1 MLVRVRA
8 CDGPRRGDSGG
19 RLGAWPRGEGARRVL
34 DRGGPD
40 NNIVYPSHYRA
51 QSGRAIRR
59 LSTRRTTQMA
69 QSQIAPSGL
78 SIVEEVTRSAAFFDL
93 DKTIIARSSSL
104 AFSRPFYTSG
114 LINRRTVLR
123 SGYAQFVYLAGG
135 ADHDQMERMRQY
147 LQSMV
152 TGWPVAQV
160 REVVAETLHEL
171 IDPIVYDEAV
181 TLIEEHREAGRD
193 IVIVS
198 SSGAEVVEPIG
209 QMLGADRVVATQMVI
224 EDGKYTGEIEYYAYG
239 PTKADAMRE
248 LAERHGYDLTASYAY
263 SDSQTDLP
271 MLEAVGHPTVV
282 NPDKE
287 LARVAAEREWPVL
300 RFNRPVAMR
309 RRLPSVPDLPHLSE
323 LDTRQRAFAGA
334 SIGMVLVAAALIVAV
349 AASRRR
355 RVALL

>member
-1 MLVRVRA
+1 MTQ
-8 CDGPRRGDSGG
+8 P
-19 RLGAWPRGEGARRVL
+19 
-34 DRGGPD
+34 
-40 NNIVYPSHYRA
+40 
-51 QSGRAIRR
+51 
-59 LSTRRTTQMA
+59 TRT
-69 QSQIAPSGL
+69 
-78 SIVEEVTRSAAFFDL
+78 AAFFDL

-104 AFSRPFYTSG
+104 AFSRPFYASG

-123 SGYAQFVYLAGG
+123 SAYAQFVYLVGG
-135 ADHDQMERMRQY
+135 ADHDQMERMREY

-181 TLIEEHREAGRD
+181 TLIEEHRDAGRD

-209 QMLGADRVVATQMVI
+209 QMLGADHIVATRMVI
-224 EDGKYTGEIEYYAYG
+224 DDGKYTGEISYYAYG
-239 PTKADAMRE
+239 PTKADAIRDM
-248 LAERHGYDLTASYAY
+248 AADHGYDLSESYAY

-271 MLEAVGHPTVV
+271 MLEAVGHPVAV

-287 LARVAAEREWPVL
+287 LAKIAREREWPVL

-309 RRLPSVPDLPHLSE
+309 RRLPSVPELPHLSD
-323 LDTRQRAFAGA
+323 LDTRQRVIAGT
-334 SIGMVLVAAALIVAV
+334 SVAV
-349 AASRRR
+349 IAAVGLLYLLGRRIRRR
-355 RVALL
+355 SPV

>member
-1 MLVRVRA
+1 MTH
-8 CDGPRRGDSGG
+8 SGC
-19 RLGAWPRGEGARRVL
+19 LFSEA
-34 DRGGPD
+34 
-40 NNIVYPSHYRA
+40 
-51 QSGRAIRR
+51 
-59 LSTRRTTQMA
+59 M
-69 QSQIAPSGL
+69 
-78 SIVEEVTRSAAFFDL
+78 TRSAAFFDL

-104 AFSRPFYTSG
+104 AFSRPFYASG

-152 TGWPVAQV
+152 AGWPVAQV

-181 TLIEEHREAGRD
+181 TLIEEHRAMGRE

-198 SSGAEVVEPIG
+198 SSGREVVEPIG
-209 QMLGADRVVATQMVI
+209 QMLGADHIVATQMVI
-224 EDGKYTGEIEYYAYG
+224 EDGKYTGEIDYYAYG
-239 PTKADAMRE
+239 PTKADAIRE
-248 LAERHGYDLTASYAY
+248 MAQAHGYDLDASYAY

-271 MLEAVGHPTVV
+271 MLEVVGHPTAV

-287 LARVAAEREWPVL
+287 LAKVAAEREWPIL
-300 RFNRPVAMR
+300 RFERPVAMR
-309 RRLPSVPDLPHLSE
+309 RRLPSVPDLPHLSD
-323 LDTRQRAFAGA
+323 LDTRQRAYAGVSVA
-334 SIGMVLVAAALIVAV
+334 VVLGAAALVVVV

-355 RVALL
+355 RVTA

>member
-1 MLVRVRA
+1 
-8 CDGPRRGDSGG
+8 
-19 RLGAWPRGEGARRVL
+19 
-34 DRGGPD
+34 
-40 NNIVYPSHYRA
+40 VYPIRYVA
-51 QSGRAIRR
+51 QSSQAIRCLAPDTTTR
-59 LSTRRTTQMA
+59 TAQPEVVPPPCLSSFEM
-69 QSQIAPSGL
+69 
-78 SIVEEVTRSAAFFDL
+78 TRSAAFFDL

-104 AFSRPFYTSG
+104 AFSRPFYASG

-152 TGWPVAQV
+152 AGWPVAQV

-181 TLIEEHREAGRD
+181 TLIEEHRAQGRD

-198 SSGAEVVEPIG
+198 SSGYEVVEPIG
-209 QMLGADRVVATQMVI
+209 QMLGADRVVATRMVI
-224 EDGKYTGEIEYYAYG
+224 DDGKYTGEIDYYAYG
-239 PTKADAMRE
+239 PTKADAIRD
-248 LAERHGYDLTASYAY
+248 LAAEHHYDLSTSYAY

-271 MLEAVGHPTVV
+271 MLEVVGHPTAV

-287 LARVAAEREWPVL
+287 LARIAAEREWPVL

-309 RRLPSVPDLPHLSE
+309 RRRPSVPDLSHLSD
-323 LDTRQRAFAGA
+323 LDTRQRAYAGA
-334 SIGMVLVAAALIVAV
+334 SLAVVVGAAALVV
-349 AASRRR
+349 VLTASRRR
-355 RVALL
+355 RAAA